1 MKNERN
7 GNYEYPFQTDAVFRH
22 ERGIF
27 DEVDEDETKKIKTQ
41 NTFSSEWDGWELAF
55 ILFAMKANE
64 T

>member
-1 MKNERN
+1 METMNIHFKRT
-7 GNYEYPFQTDAVFRH
+7 PSSRH
-22 ERGIF
+22 ERGGGIF